1 MQCRYCLSNDNSPSN
16 KLICPCK
23 CIGSL
28 QFVHSNCLKNWIKN
42 CKKRVIKHH
51 ERNRMYYGVK
61 CELCNGECLF
71 YLKFKNWLL
80 FDIMKFFFRILTKY
94 KNFPKNFLFSSL
106 LYVLVKKSN
115 ELGTYIYYFITRQ
128 YSISTLS
135 FIWLLI
141 TKIAK
146 LFFVCVTVKN
156 LFKRIIKSNINLY
169 KREFS
174 IDFLV
179 EQND

>member
-23 CIGSL
+23 CSGSL
-28 QFVHSNCLKNWIKN
+28 KYVHSNCLKHWIKYYN
-42 CKKRVIKHH
+42 KRICKYY
-51 ERNRMYYGVK
+51 ERNKTYYGVK
-61 CELCNGECLF
+61 CELCNGDCLF

-80 FDIMKFFFRILTKY
+80 FDILKFFFKILIKY
-94 KNFPKNFLFSSL
+94 KNLPRNLLFSSL
-106 LYVLVKKSN
+106 LYVLIKKGN
-115 ELGTYIYYFITRQ
+115 ELWTNIYYFITRQ
-128 YSISTLS
+128 YSISTLT

-146 LFFVCVTVKN
+146 FCFMCVTVNN
-156 LFKRIIKSNINLY
+156 LFKRIIRLNINLY
-169 KREFS
+169 RRDYS

-179 EQND
+179 EQN